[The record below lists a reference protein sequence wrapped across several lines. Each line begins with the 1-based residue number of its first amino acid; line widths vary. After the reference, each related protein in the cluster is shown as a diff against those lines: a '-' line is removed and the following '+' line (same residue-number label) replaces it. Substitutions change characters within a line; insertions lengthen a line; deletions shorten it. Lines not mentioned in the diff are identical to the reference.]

1 MRLTLVISSLSSGG
15 AERVMSIMANYWVS
29 QGEAWDITILTFD
42 DGSQPPFYDLDSRI
56 CHIPLALA
64 KNSPNKVVG
73 LWNNLQRIPKLRKA
87 IDESNPDV
95 IISFM
100 TTTNVITLVA
110 TQGLH
115 IPIIVSERSVPAYAS
130 VGEIWKQLR
139 WIIYPRANRI
149 VVQTK
154 EVANYFPPQW
164 QNWINIIPNPVL
176 FPKQINSSSEK
187 LLPKFSVIAVGRL
200 VREKG
205 FDLLLKAFST
215 VKKSYPEWSLTILG
229 EGSLRSE
236 LECLSQSLDIVNS
249 VHFLGRVKNPYEYLQ
264 QADIFVMSSRFEGFP
279 NALCEAMA
287 CGLPVISTDCPSGP
301 PEIIRDGVDGI
312 LVKNENVEA
321 LTEAMS
327 HLISDEKQRQKL
339 GNAAKEITQRFDL
352 DKIMGMWGS
361 ELNNVTRFT
370 FIDQ

>member
-1 MRLTLVISSLSSGG
+1 M
-15 AERVMSIMANYWVS
+15 
-29 QGEAWDITILTFD
+29 
-42 DGSQPPFYDLDSRI
+42 
-56 CHIPLALA
+56 
-64 KNSPNKVVG
+64 
-73 LWNNLQRIPKLRKA
+73 
-87 IDESNPDV
+87 
-95 IISFM
+95 
-100 TTTNVITLVA
+100 
-110 TQGLH
+110 
-115 IPIIVSERSVPAYAS
+115 
-130 VGEIWKQLR
+130 
-139 WIIYPRANRI
+139 
-149 VVQTK
+149 
-154 EVANYFPPQW
+154 
-164 QNWINIIPNPVL
+164 
-176 FPKQINSSSEK
+176 
-187 LLPKFSVIAVGRL
+187 GRL

-339 GNAAKEITQRFDL
+339 GNAAKAITQRFNL
-352 DKIMGMWGS
+352 DNIMDVWNKLLK
-361 ELNNVTRFT
+361 EITLEN
-370 FIDQ
+370 